1 MPYEITNRLRGPST
15 IRITG
20 ATGTGVL
27 ALADFRANA
36 TIETVN
42 SLTVASIKFALL
54 PATGSL
60 TITRNSLVVA
70 TLYGTGDWKHDEMSI
85 ANTATGTM
93 TVDLAGGGTAM
104 ISVKKDCTYSTDL
117 EKI

>member
-1 MPYEITNRLRGPST
+1 MPYELTNRLRGPST

-20 ATGTGVL
+20 ASSTGAL

-42 SLTVASIKFALL
+42 SLIVTSIKFSLL
-54 PATGSL
+54 PSTGTL

-70 TLYGTGDWKHDEMSI
+70 TLYGSGDWKHDELAI

-93 TVDLAGGGTAM
+93 TVDLVGGGTAM

-117 EKI
+117 DKI

>member
-20 ATGTGVL
+20 VNSTGAL

-42 SLTVASIKFALL
+42 SLMVTSIKFALH
-54 PATGSL
+54 PTAGSL
-60 TITRNSLVVA
+60 TITRNAVVVA
-70 TLYGTGDWKHDEMSI
+70 TLYGTGDWKHDELAI
-85 ANTATGTM
+85 ANTATGTL